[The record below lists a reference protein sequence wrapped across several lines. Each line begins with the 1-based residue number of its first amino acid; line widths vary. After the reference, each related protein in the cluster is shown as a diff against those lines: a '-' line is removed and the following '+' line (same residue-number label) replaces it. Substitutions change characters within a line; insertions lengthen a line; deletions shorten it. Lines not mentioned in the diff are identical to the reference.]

1 MAIEVKIDSLLEH
14 VNDLEDPRSTTNQ
27 KHPLVNVVVI
37 TICASIAGATK
48 YTQVETFGK
57 ERRDWLET
65 FLDLANGIPSH
76 DTIGR
81 IFRLMNPESFTKLFH
96 GWIEAV
102 FGKVGPQVIAIDGK
116 TARRSG
122 DSHTGIGPLHMVSAW
137 AADDNISLGQVKT
150 ADKSN
155 EITAIPLLLKQ
166 LDISECTITIDAMG
180 CQKKIAEAI
189 IEQQGDYVLGLK
201 ANQSELLED
210 AKALFEEVESAGGGF
225 DDVREARCKTKNKGH
240 GRVETR
246 EVTVMEDLSLPAR
259 QKEWVGL
266 RTFARVVSTRTLKGK
281 TSKETRY
288 YASSL
293 PCRAKRMA
301 MAIRQ
306 HWSIENSLHWCLD
319 IAFREDESV
328 TRKGHGPENLAIL
341 KRLTH
346 SLLKNETTHKQGIEG
361 KRFRAAI
368 SPEYMLKVLCAPRS

>member
-1 MAIEVKIDSLLEH
+1 MDTEAKIDTLLEY
-14 VNDLEDPRSTTNQ
+14 VNKLEDPRSKTNQ
-27 KHPLVNVVVI
+27 KHPLVNIVVI
-37 TICASIAGATK
+37 AICASIAGATK

-57 ERRDWLET
+57 ERREWLEE

-81 IFRLMNPESFTKLFH
+81 IFHLLNPESFGKLFH
-96 GWIEAV
+96 SWIETV
-102 FGKVGPQVIAIDGK
+102 FGKLRPQVIAIDGK
-116 TARRSG
+116 SARRSG
-122 DSHTGIGPLHMVSAW
+122 DSCAGVGPLHMVSAW
-137 AADDNISLGQVKT
+137 AAEDNIVLGQVKT

-155 EITAIPLLLKQ
+155 EITAIPLLLEQ
-166 LDISECTITIDAMG
+166 LDIAKCTVTIDAMG

-189 IEQQGDYVLGLK
+189 IEQQGDYVFGLK
-201 ANQSELLED
+201 GNQSGLLED
-210 AKALFEEVESAGGGF
+210 AKKLFEEVEGAGGKF
-225 DDVREARCKTKNKGH
+225 DDVRESRCRTKDKGH
-240 GRVETR
+240 GRVEVR
-246 EVTVMEDLSLPAR
+246 EVTVMRDHSLPAR
-259 QKEWVGL
+259 QKEWTGL

-281 TSKETRY
+281 TSNETRY

-293 PCRAKRMA
+293 PCSAKRMA
-301 MAIRQ
+301 KAIRQ

-341 KRLTH
+341 KRMTH

-368 SPEYMLKVLCAPRS
+368 SPEYMLKVLCTPRS